1 MAVGAASQFRLDMI
15 AAVSARL
22 QAQGHNLDGS
32 QLGALVD
39 DIETTINT
47 DSAFA
52 IAQSASDMGIFS
64 DPPVSGQ

>member
-1 MAVGAASQFRLDMI
+1 MAVGAASQFRLDLI

-22 QAQGHNLDGS
+22 SAQGHNLDGS
-32 QLGALVD
+32 QLSALVD